1 MCCTSQMNKL
11 TSFCHNVV
19 KVAVDLRGDHF
30 DNVLM
35 KFITKNRAHALKT
48 DENFFLQIFIL
59 LLLKVSQCTS
69 ENFCGFCK
77 TKLVFHCT
85 FVFSIVF
92 AWFKYHDTSS
102 LKITTLILMNI

>member
-35 KFITKNRAHALKT
+35 KFITKNRADALKT
-48 DENFFLQIFIL
+48 DNFFLQIFML
-59 LLLKVSQCTS
+59 LLLKISARIS
-69 ENFCGFCK
+69 A
-77 TKLVFHCT
+77 VF
-85 FVFSIVF
+85 
-92 AWFKYHDTSS
+92 
-102 LKITTLILMNI
+102 LKRNSFFTALLCFL